1 MPGIVTDTLKLS
13 TTIVAAAAS
22 ARVAQAIMSTGAD
35 PMTIKEF
42 SFEVNI
48 TADSDFKSETDVS
61 LNIWRISL
69 KEKLTYE
76 YKEHFGITVKCTMV
90 PAYTLNPDA

>member
-1 MPGIVTDTLKLS
+1 MSDLVKMS
-13 TTIVAAAAS
+13 STIVAAAAS
-22 ARVAQAIMSTGAD
+22 ARAAQAIMSTGTD
-35 PMTIKEF
+35 PMAIKEF

-48 TADSDFKSETDVS
+48 TADTDFKSETEIS
-61 LNIWRISL
+61 LDIWRISL

-90 PAYTLNPDA
+90 PVYTLTK